1 MEYGKSKIHT
11 NVEFTFSNNTFFKG
25 DFFVVILV
33 LYYLRIMMLSY
44 KLK

>member
-33 LYYLRIMMLSY
+33 LYYLRRMILSY

>member
-1 MEYGKSKIHT
+1 MEYGKNKIHT

-25 DFFVVILV
+25 VFFIFILV
-33 LYYLRIMMLSY
+33 LYYLMRMILSY